1 MKSILWLDPRG
12 DTQVHLLSDKEVQ
25 MGLNVLHPKK
35 SIVPE
40 RNLKST
46 LINPSRPSTRQHLTY
61 PYILLVAIHAF
72 VVVLIGKSCSNIK
85 RVHL

>member
-12 DTQVHLLSDKEVQ
+12 DTQVHLFSDKEVQ

-35 SIVPE
+35 SIGPE

-46 LINPSRPSTRQHLTY
+46 LINPSRPSTRQHLNY
-61 PYILLVAIHAF
+61 PYILLVAIHTF

-85 RVHL
+85 RVDL